1 MRIFIPAVL
10 SLFVLPATAPAQT
23 SDQPLDASWTTG
35 LYCESVS
42 PDKRLNNFFII
53 NAEKSQML
61 VASFNEDK
69 VSFSGS
75 PIALSKTPEE
85 LVNRKS
91 GLSLNRKNLQMKWRN
106 RKSTCQIT
114 TVDELRNLAET
125 HLTFLLSD
133 NQI

>member
-1 MRIFIPAVL
+1 MRILIVAVL
-10 SLFVLPATAPAQT
+10 SLLVLPAAAQDNL
-23 SDQPLDASWTTG
+23 SDEGWTTG
-35 LYCESVS
+35 LFCETVS
-42 PDKRLNNFFII
+42 PDRALNNFFII
-53 NAEKSQML
+53 NAEKSRML

-69 VSFSGS
+69 VSFSGA
-75 PIALSKTPEE
+75 PITLSKTPDV

-91 GLSLNRKNLQMKWRN
+91 GLSLNRKTLQMKWRN

-114 TVDELRNLAET
+114 SVDELRELAKT

>member
-1 MRIFIPAVL
+1 MRILIIAVL
-10 SLFVLPATAPAQT
+10 SLLMLPAAAQDNL
-23 SDQPLDASWTTG
+23 SDDGRTTG
-35 LYCESVS
+35 LFCESVS

-53 NAEKSQML
+53 NAEKSRML

-69 VSFSGS
+69 VSFAGA
-75 PIALSKTPEE
+75 PITLSKTPDE

-91 GLSLNRKNLQMKWRN
+91 GLSLNRKTLEMKWRN

-114 TVDELRNLAET
+114 SVEDLRELAET